1 MGTKS
6 MGFLLMFLGL
16 LYLDGLPLSMA
27 RRRPRIRQYDFV
39 VRAIL
44 LHLQST
50 ILRFVFELFDFP
62 LKQKLELSFMDGLI

>member
-6 MGFLLMFLGL
+6 LGFILVFLGL

-27 RRRPRIRQYDFV
+27 RRRPKIRQYDFV

-44 LHLQST
+44 LHLQLLIYFSCLSCLT
-50 ILRFVFELFDFP
+50 SH
-62 LKQKLELSFMDGLI
+62 LKKKMS